1 MNCPNCGAP
10 VAPGIPYCPT
20 CHAATGQMWSS
31 AQQSY
36 RQGPVPGQS
45 WQQPAQSSST
55 PAFSDLTTAPRAD
68 RPGQSSGYTSAL
80 PDFAPRQPQQPIQP
94 ELRRSSQGGQSYPQQ
109 GGSFGQESFRPQSN
123 DAFNAGVFTPP
134 GQPGA
139 GFDRQQTQPVNSYAP
154 QASGGYTAQGS
165 SPYGTQTQPVGS
177 FAPQASGGYAAQG
190 SSPYSAQTQPVGSFA
205 PQAAGTYAA
214 QGSSPYGAQT
224 QPVGS
229 FAPQAAS
236 PYGAQAQPATPP
248 APQAST
254 AYNMQAASPYG
265 AQAQPGG
272 SPARQPYQS
281 QAANAYGQQGYPQPT
296 AQSYAY
302 QGQLQQ
308 HPNPVMAL
316 LSELP
321 RMFLG
326 CFTAPG
332 QVLRTL
338 VERGDVITGPMV
350 LAVALVVV
358 FLGGMA
364 AMRGVVS
371 VLFSFITSLTGIS
384 LAGSSSALRQGV
396 NYIAGQIAP
405 AVGGIAVLC
414 QVIAII
420 IPVAVIMV
428 YLYLVHHQQPN
439 WMMALEMVTVTTM
452 PTIAVALV
460 AMVASMISPMLA
472 LVVMIVGIVIA
483 YLQLSHMLSTL
494 LGGTPEQELLVK
506 LICFPIALLLTLGL
520 IYLLGGNL
528 MSGVFQHMIS
538 LLGNMGAAV

>member
-20 CHAATGQMWSS
+20 CHAATGQMWSP

-68 RPGQSSGYTSAL
+68 RPGQSSGFSSAL

-154 QASGGYTAQGS
+154 QASGGYAAQGS

-177 FAPQASGGYAAQG
+177 FAPQAA
-190 SSPYSAQTQPVGSFA
+190 
-205 PQAAGTYAA
+205 
-214 QGSSPYGAQT
+214 
-224 QPVGS
+224 GS

-254 AYNMQAASPYG
+254 AYHMQAASPYG

-272 SPARQPYQS
+272 SSARQPYQS

-428 YLYLVHHQQPN
+428 YLYLVHRQQPN

-460 AMVASMISPMLA
+460 TMVASMISPMLA